1 MVTELA
7 VIGFPGGRATLLEIA
22 PGVTVAQVCE
32 ATEAELVIAERIC
45 TMALKEGVGVRWSKP
60 MPFATTDELMTG
72 ITIRAV
78 RPDDKERL
86 VTAFKAL
93 EPRSV
98 YLRFF
103 SLKKE
108 LSDQELRRVTECDG
122 ASEVALVAT
131 IGGDDR
137 ETIVAMGNYVRAG
150 AAAEIAFAVE
160 EDFQGR
166 GIAARLLRQLADIA
180 RTNGVS
186 QLEADVL
193 AENTPMLKV
202 FRKSGLR
209 MRERRSQGV
218 VHATLLLT

>member
-1 MVTELA
+1 MQPVDLMVTELA
-7 VIGFPGGRATLLEIA
+7 VIGSPGGRATLLETA
-22 PGVTVAQVCE
+22 PSVTVARVCE
-32 ATEAELVIAERIC
+32 ATE
-45 TMALKEGVGVRWSKP
+45 GVGVRRGKP
-60 MPFATTDELMTG
+60 MPFATTDELMSG

-93 EPRSV
+93 EPRSI

-108 LSDQELRRVTECDG
+108 ISEQELRRVTECDG
-122 ASEVALVAT
+122 VSEVALVAT
-131 IGGDDR
+131 IGGGDR
-137 ETIVAMGNYVRAG
+137 ETIIAMGNYVRDG

-166 GIAARLLRQLADIA
+166 GIAARLLQELAEIA
-180 RTNGVS
+180 RTTRVS

-209 MRERRSQGV
+209 MRESRSQGV